1 MRKKQRLRRTT
12 AGISALVMGTSMILS
27 GTSPVLAGIDE
38 TKAGSIT
45 ADPDI
50 HHQTLRRLGTSLCW
64 WGNVIGSWGDATGMA
79 TADRTGKKLQNWHFH
94 RNI

>member
-38 TKAGSIT
+38 TKASSIT

-50 HHQTLRRLGTSLCW
+50 HHQTLEGWGTSLCW
-64 WGNVIGSWGDATGMA
+64 WGNVIGSWGDADWNGDGRP
-79 TADRTGKKLQNWHFH
+79 DREEIAELAFH